1 METTVNMTAG
11 LRVAFE
17 EGANRTTALPTG
29 ATFTVNMTDQNMA
42 SSGAGV
48 TDNNFFGGARAI
60 ELLGTAAVN
69 VNGSILDDLIIGN
82 RGANTISG
90 GAGRDIIFG
99 GYGADILLGQAG
111 NDVVIGGSSERVV
124 GMSWTTD
131 EGTAIQW
138 GNTETRLDSV
148 NSQTWFDMGVGV
160 GDLKLGDKLTYNFS
174 VGAAPTVLAGTTSA
188 ALTNGQALFVVGI
201 DTTVGSSSYGW
212 VKLATAANGA
222 AVRLVTEGTT
232 NNFSFTLENTVWTD
246 ANRPG
251 NDYAV
256 GGSGDDTMVA
266 VGVVG
271 ASAAVRDTLTLS
283 GGSGDDTF
291 KLFGATGQINIMG
304 GSGSD
309 TVMAT
314 TAFGEANTLN
324 GARMF
329 DFSATQDTVMG
340 QFDGTAGTLSAVG
353 GIEGRLQLDGLRL
366 SQLVAPPLPIVNGSG
381 ENGNYERLTSNDNA
395 ATSYATNQTFIL
407 GSETINLADILNQHL
422 AHA

>member
-1 METTVNMTAG
+1 
-11 LRVAFE
+11 
-17 EGANRTTALPTG
+17 
-29 ATFTVNMTDQNMA
+29 
-42 SSGAGV
+42 
-48 TDNNFFGGARAI
+48 
-60 ELLGTAAVN
+60 VN
-69 VNGSILDDLIIGN
+69 VNGSNLDDLIIGN
-82 RGANTISG
+82 RGANTIAG

-111 NDVVIGGSSERVV
+111 NDVVIGGSSERVI
-124 GMSWTTD
+124 GMSWTAD
-131 EGTAIQW
+131 EGTAVQW
-138 GNTETRLDSV
+138 GNAETRLDSV
-148 NSQTWFDMGVGV
+148 NQQTWFDMGVGV
-160 GDLKLGDKLTYNFS
+160 GDLGVGDKLTYNFS
-174 VGAAPTVLAGTTSA
+174 GGNAPTVMVGTTSA

-201 DTTVGSSSYGW
+201 DTTAGSSSYGW
-212 VKLATAANGA
+212 VKLATTATGT
-222 AVRLVTEGTT
+222 AVRLVGEGTS
-232 NNFSFTLENTVWTD
+232 NNFSFTLENTAWTD

-256 GGSGDDTMVA
+256 GGSGNDTMIA

-271 ASAAVRDTLTLS
+271 SSATVRDTLTLS

-291 KLFGATGQINIMG
+291 KLFGSTGQINIMG

-314 TAFGEANTLN
+314 SAFGETNTLN
-324 GARMF
+324 GARVF

-340 QFDGTAGTLSAVG
+340 QFDGTAGALSSVG

-366 SQLVAPPLPIVNGSG
+366 SQLVAPPLQIVNGSG
-381 ENGNYERLTSNDNA
+381 ENGNSELLTSQDNE
-395 ATSYATNQTFIL
+395 TTNNSTTQFTL

>member
-1 METTVNMTAG
+1 
-11 LRVAFE
+11 
-17 EGANRTTALPTG
+17 
-29 ATFTVNMTDQNMA
+29 
-42 SSGAGV
+42 
-48 TDNNFFGGARAI
+48 
-60 ELLGTAAVN
+60 
-69 VNGSILDDLIIGN
+69 
-82 RGANTISG
+82 
-90 GAGRDIIFG
+90 
-99 GYGADILLGQAG
+99 
-111 NDVVIGGSSERVV
+111 
-124 GMSWTTD
+124 
-131 EGTAIQW
+131 
-138 GNTETRLDSV
+138 
-148 NSQTWFDMGVGV
+148 MGVGV
-160 GDLKLGDKLTYNFS
+160 SVSDHLRVGDKLTYNFS
-174 VGAAPTVLAGTTSA
+174 GGNAPTVIAATSGATSA

-212 VKLATAANGA
+212 VKLATTANGT
-222 AVRLVTEGTT
+222 AVRLVSEGTS

-256 GGSGDDTMVA
+256 GGSGNDTMIA

-271 ASAAVRDTLTLS
+271 SSATVRDTLTLS
-283 GGSGDDTF
+283 GGSGDDIF
-291 KLFGATGQINIMG
+291 KLFGSTGQINIMG

-314 TAFGEANTLN
+314 SAFGETNTLN
-324 GARMF
+324 GARVF

-340 QFDGTAGTLSAVG
+340 QFDGTAGALSSVG

-381 ENGNYERLTSNDNA
+381 ENGNYERLTSNENA
-395 ATSYATNQTFIL
+395 ATNNSTTQFTL